1 MRHSFIHNRRFSL
14 LVIFAVVVAFSYA
27 QTKRTIHVA
36 TAGTLSNYISEAEKY
51 KIEELTLTGEL
62 NGTDLRLIRDM
73 AGNDYSGHIT
83 NGQLKNLDMTGAHIV
98 AGGAYAE
105 FENGRVQY
113 QENSWYGESALKE
126 PIYAKD
132 NCIGA
137 FLFGGCISLE
147 TISLPESVNEIE
159 RYAFLYSNIKSLQI
173 PPNVTKIGSN
183 PLSGCSKI
191 ESLSVDKNNETY
203 SSPEGC
209 NAIIKGSTLVVG
221 CMNTVIPEGITEIG
235 DEAFFYCSGLTS
247 LRIPSSVEIIG
258 FYAFGFTG
266 LREITLPQSLKTIK
280 DDAFRG
286 CSYLTSFTIPKSV
299 TSIRDGILIQCRS
312 LTRITVEEGNERYDS
327 RDGCNGIVETATNT
341 LIAVCNNTVIPTSVT
356 RIGDNVYFNSDITSF
371 TIPAQ
376 ITSIGNYA
384 FYGCSN
390 LKVIISEINTPFD
403 IPQSTFSGIP
413 SNTILRVPKGTKA
426 AYEAIPNW
434 KNSFASIE
442 EIADE
447 SVRIRTIHVA
457 EAGTLSNYISD
468 AEKYQIEELTLTGEL
483 NGIDLR
489 LIREMAGN
497 DYSGHITDGQLRNLD
512 MTGTH
517 IVAGGAY
524 AEFKNGYVQYRTNR
538 GGTSSFVD
546 YRMRDPLYA
555 KDNCIGAFLFGGC
568 PSLETI
574 SLPEG
579 INEIEDDAFAFCTNL
594 RSLQITPNV
603 TKIGNYAF
611 YHCSGLTSL
620 RIPSSVEIIGSLALG
635 YTGLREII
643 LPQSLK
649 TIRSC
654 AFFGCPNLTSFT
666 VPKSVSSIGEAI
678 LIQCRSLNRITVEEG
693 NEKYDSRDGCNG
705 IIETATNT
713 LIAACNN
720 TVIPASVTKIGN
732 QVYQSSDI
740 TSFTIPAQ
748 ITSIGDYAFQSCRN
762 LKEVISL
769 CKTPPSISNDT
780 FWSLAD
786 NAVLKLPYESIE
798 AYKSATGWKNAIDQ
812 KVFASIEPLP
822 DEVVVRADNKT
833 MVYGDKIP
841 NLTYSIINGEVK
853 DGERPVVSCSA
864 NSTSPVGTYP
874 ITITKGTLSNNI
886 VTLSAGTLTI
896 TKAPLNAS
904 VGNYSRLRGEEN
916 PPFVISYEGFKNGEN
931 ESVLTKKP
939 TATCIAT
946 PSSEVGKYPIIVSGG
961 VAQNYEF
968 TYVNGELTVGGSLC
982 LLTITSIGNG
992 SIKCGNK
999 TIRGY
1004 GTSSWASG
1012 SNVPLTFLPDAGYN
1026 LSLATINGVSIL
1038 DKISN
1043 GTYTINNITED
1054 VSIVANF
1061 SEGVGEFT
1069 VNGMKYGI
1077 VSAVNKTISL
1087 ERGSYQGHLR
1097 IPSSV
1102 TYDNQEWRVVGIAD
1116 NAFNNCTKLISVEL
1130 PNTLQSDNIGI
1141 SLFTGCTS
1149 LAAIV
1154 WNANTSLND
1163 IMLGAID
1170 NPNLLF
1176 YTLNS
1181 SYAPS
1186 TIANVIVN
1194 GIARNIVLQDA
1205 NGNNN
1210 FYCPTA
1216 FTAENI
1222 SYSHR
1227 YSMES
1232 AIGGAQGWESIALPF
1247 DVQEIKHYREGT
1259 IVPFARYN
1267 ANNSAQRPFWLFG
1280 YGTSGFTKASA
1291 IQANTPYIICMPN
1304 NREYDSEYCLTGEV
1318 TFSAQNAQV
1327 MPSNSIKTNRF
1338 DGKTFVPAFCLQ
1350 ERSNSIY
1357 ALNVENSLHTETGGY
1372 MPGSTFIGNLRDI
1385 SPFEAYMTTNTS
1397 NARQSIK
1404 IEFGETTGFEDFPRV
1419 EEVNAKQRVYNM
1431 SGQLLIETDSLSELE
1446 QAVKQLPPGVYII
1459 NGNKKQIK

>member
-1 MRHSFIHNRRFSL
+1 MIIIHPKTIDMRHSFKHNRRFSL

-36 TAGTLSNYISEAEKY
+36 TAGTLSNYIS
-51 KIEELTLTGEL
+51 
-62 NGTDLRLIRDM
+62 
-73 AGNDYSGHIT
+73 
-83 NGQLKNLDMTGAHIV
+83 
-98 AGGAYAE
+98 
-105 FENGRVQY
+105 
-113 QENSWYGESALKE
+113 
-126 PIYAKD
+126 
-132 NCIGA
+132 
-137 FLFGGCISLE
+137 
-147 TISLPESVNEIE
+147 
-159 RYAFLYSNIKSLQI
+159 
-173 PPNVTKIGSN
+173 
-183 PLSGCSKI
+183 
-191 ESLSVDKNNETY
+191 
-203 SSPEGC
+203 
-209 NAIIKGSTLVVG
+209 
-221 CMNTVIPEGITEIG
+221 
-235 DEAFFYCSGLTS
+235 
-247 LRIPSSVEIIG
+247 
-258 FYAFGFTG
+258 
-266 LREITLPQSLKTIK
+266 
-280 DDAFRG
+280 
-286 CSYLTSFTIPKSV
+286 
-299 TSIRDGILIQCRS
+299 
-312 LTRITVEEGNERYDS
+312 DS
-327 RDGCNGIVETATNT
+327 
-341 LIAVCNNTVIPTSVT
+341 
-356 RIGDNVYFNSDITSF
+356 
-371 TIPAQ
+371 
-376 ITSIGNYA
+376 
-384 FYGCSN
+384 
-390 LKVIISEINTPFD
+390 
-403 IPQSTFSGIP
+403 
-413 SNTILRVPKGTKA
+413 
-426 AYEAIPNW
+426 
-434 KNSFASIE
+434 
-442 EIADE
+442 
-447 SVRIRTIHVA
+447 
-457 EAGTLSNYISD
+457 
-468 AEKYQIEELTLTGEL
+468 EKYQIEELTLTGEL
-483 NGIDLR
+483 NGIDFR

-497 DYSGHITDGQLRNLD
+497 DYSGHLTNGQLRNLD
-512 MTGTH
+512 MKGAH

-524 AEFKNGYVQYRTNR
+524 AEFEDGRVYFRENSYYGI
-538 GGTSSFVD
+538 G
-546 YRMRDPLYA
+546 MRNPIYA
-555 KDNCIGAFLFGGC
+555 KDDCIGANLFGGC
-568 PSLETI
+568 TSLETI

-603 TKIGNYAF
+603 TGIGINSLWGCSKIESLSVDRNNKTYTSPEGSNAIIKGSTLVLGCMNTVIPDGITEIGDYAF
-611 YHCSGLTSL
+611 YYCSGLTYL
-620 RIPSSVEIIGSLALG
+620 KIPSSVETIGSNAFG
-635 YTGLREII
+635 VTGLTEIT

-649 TIRSC
+649 TIKYHGFYACSY
-654 AFFGCPNLTSFT
+654 LSSFT
-666 VPKSVSSIGEAI
+666 VPKSVTSIGEAI
-678 LIQCRSLNRITVEEG
+678 LTQCRSLNRITVEEG

-720 TVIPASVTKIGN
+720 TVIPTSVTKIGN

-748 ITSIGDYAFQSCRN
+748 ITSIGNYAFQSCRN

-769 CKTPPSISNDT
+769 CKTPPSISEYT
-780 FWSLAD
+780 FRYLAD

-798 AYKSATGWKNAIDQ
+798 AYKNATGWKYAIDQ

-864 NSTSPVGTYP
+864 TSTSPVGTYP
-874 ITITKGTLSNNI
+874 ITITKGTLSNNV

-896 TKAPLNAS
+896 TKAPLKAS
-904 VGNYSRLRGEEN
+904 VGNYSRVRGEEN
-916 PPFVISYEGFKNGEN
+916 PPFVISYNGFKNREN

-939 TATCIAT
+939 TATCSAT
-946 PSSEVGKYPIIVSGG
+946 PSSGAGKYPIIVSGG
-961 VAQNYEF
+961 EAQNYEF

-1043 GTYTINNITED
+1043 GTYTINNINED

-1130 PNTLQSDNIGI
+1130 PNTLQSANIGI

-1149 LAAIV
+1149 LAAIL
-1154 WNANTSLND
+1154 WNANTSLSD
-1163 IMLGAID
+1163 IMLGAVD

-1176 YTLNS
+1176 YTSNS

>member
-1 MRHSFIHNRRFSL
+1 MGDG
-14 LVIFAVVVAFSYA
+14 V
-27 QTKRTIHVA
+27 
-36 TAGTLSNYISEAEKY
+36 
-51 KIEELTLTGEL
+51 
-62 NGTDLRLIRDM
+62 
-73 AGNDYSGHIT
+73 
-83 NGQLKNLDMTGAHIV
+83 
-98 AGGAYAE
+98 
-105 FENGRVQY
+105 
-113 QENSWYGESALKE
+113 YG
-126 PIYAKD
+126 Y
-132 NCIGA
+132 
-137 FLFGGCISLE
+137 
-147 TISLPESVNEIE
+147 
-159 RYAFLYSNIKSLQI
+159 
-173 PPNVTKIGSN
+173 
-183 PLSGCSKI
+183 
-191 ESLSVDKNNETY
+191 
-203 SSPEGC
+203 
-209 NAIIKGSTLVVG
+209 
-221 CMNTVIPEGITEIG
+221 
-235 DEAFFYCSGLTS
+235 
-247 LRIPSSVEIIG
+247 
-258 FYAFGFTG
+258 
-266 LREITLPQSLKTIK
+266 
-280 DDAFRG
+280 
-286 CSYLTSFTIPKSV
+286 
-299 TSIRDGILIQCRS
+299 
-312 LTRITVEEGNERYDS
+312 
-327 RDGCNGIVETATNT
+327 
-341 LIAVCNNTVIPTSVT
+341 
-356 RIGDNVYFNSDITSF
+356 SDITSF

-376 ITSIGNYA
+376 ITSIGKA
-384 FYGCSN
+384 FTGCSS
-390 LKVIISEINTPFD
+390 LKVIISQIKTPFD
-403 IPQSTFSGIP
+403 ISQDTFRGIP

-434 KNSFASIE
+434 KNSFESIE

-447 SVRIRTIHVA
+447 SVRIRKIHVA
-457 EAGTLSNYISD
+457 EAGTLSNYISES
-468 AEKYQIEELTLTGEL
+468 EKYLVEELTLTGEL
-483 NGIDLR
+483 NGTDFRLLR
-489 LIREMAGN
+489 DMAGN
-497 DYSGHITDGQLRNLD
+497 DNSGHLTNGQLRKLD
-512 MTGTH
+512 MSGAH

-524 AEFKNGYVQYRTNR
+524 AEFEGGRIYTQNGWF
-538 GGTSSFVD
+538 GGSRWS
-546 YRMRDPLYA
+546 DPIYA

-568 PSLETI
+568 TSLETI
-574 SLPEG
+574 TLPESV
-579 INEIEDDAFAFCTNL
+579 NEIEESAFAFCKNL
-594 RSLQITPNV
+594 KSLQIPPNV
-603 TKIGNYAF
+603 TKIEEMILWGCSKIGSLSADENNKTYTSPEGCNAIIKGNTLVLGCMNTIIPEGITEIGSHAF
-611 YHCSGLTSL
+611 YSCSGLTYI
-620 RIPSSVEIIGSLALG
+620 RIPSSVETIGSFALSG
-635 YTGLREII
+635 TNLKEIT

-649 TIRSC
+649 TIKQR
-654 AFFGCPNLTSFT
+654 AFYNCYYLTSFT
-666 VPKSVSSIGEAI
+666 IPKSVTSIEEDI
-678 LIQCRSLNRITVEEG
+678 LTQCRSLNRITVEEG
-693 NEKYDSRDGCNG
+693 NERYDSRDECNG

-720 TVIPASVTKIGN
+720 TVIPTSVTKIGN
-732 QVYQSSDI
+732 QVYQYSDI

-748 ITSIGDYAFQSCRN
+748 ITSIGNYAFDYCRN

-769 CKTPPSISNDT
+769 CKTPPSISNYT
-780 FWSLAD
+780 FRNLAD

-798 AYKSATGWKNAIDQ
+798 AYKNATGWKYAIAQ

-822 DEVVVRADNKT
+822 DEVVAKADNKT

-864 NSTSPVGTYP
+864 TSTSPVGTYP
-874 ITITKGTLSNNI
+874 ITITKGTLSNNV

-904 VGNYSRLRGEEN
+904 VGNYSRVRGEEN
-916 PPFVISYEGFKNGEN
+916 PSFVISYKGFKNGEN

-939 TATCIAT
+939 TATCSAT
-946 PSSEVGKYPIIVSGG
+946 PSSEAGKYPIIVSGG
-961 VAQNYEF
+961 EAQNYEF

-1004 GTSSWASG
+1004 GTSSWAAG

-1043 GTYTINNITED
+1043 GTYTINNINED

-1102 TYDNQEWRVVGIAD
+1102 TYDNQEWQVVGIAD

-1130 PNTLQSDNIGI
+1130 PNTLQSANIGI
-1141 SLFTGCTS
+1141 SLFTGCSS

-1154 WNANTSLND
+1154 WNANTSLSD
-1163 IMLGAID
+1163 IMLGAVD

-1176 YTLNS
+1176 YTSNI

-1186 TIANVIVN
+1186 AIDNVIVN

-1222 SYSHR
+1222 SYTHR

-1280 YGTSGFTKASA
+1280 YGTSGFTKAST

-1304 NREYDSEYCLTGEV
+1304 NREYDSEYCLIGEV

-1327 MPSNSIKTNRF
+1327 LPSNSIKTNRF

-1372 MPGSTFIGNLRDI
+1372 MPGSMFIGNLRDV
-1385 SPFEAYMTTNTS
+1385 SPFEAYMTTSAS

-1404 IEFGETTGFEDFPRV
+1404 IEFGGTTGFEDFKRT
-1419 EEVNAKQRVYNM
+1419 EEANAKQRVFNM
-1431 SGQLLIETDSLSELE
+1431 SGQLLIETESLSEFE
-1446 QAVKQLPPGVYII
+1446 QAIKQLPPGVYII
-1459 NGNKKQIK
+1459 NGTKKQIK